1 MKVVRLSALGTGC
14 PYLQEIP
21 LVLISVR
28 RLSRP
33 KVTVQPK
40 GFIQWKIL
48 TSSGIEPVTYRLVA
62 QCLKELRRRVSLY
75 RLGTANYSTTIIT
88 QALWIRSYYLGTI
101 TCKFVAW
108 NMKLVRYRHVC
119 NQLIAYN
126 TPSINCKCSGGQIY
140 DVHKVDL
147 YFRSSLLT
155 PAGTYIS

>member
-14 PYLQEIP
+14 PYPQEIS

-33 KVTVQPK
+33 KATVRPK
-40 GFIQWKIL
+40 ELIQWKIL
-48 TSSGIEPVTYRLVA
+48 TSSGIESVTYRLVA
-62 QCLKELRRRVSLY
+62 QCLKELRHRMSLY

-88 QALWIRSYYLGTI
+88 QALWIISYYLGTI
-101 TCKFVAW
+101 PCKFVVW
-108 NMKLVRYRHVC
+108 NMKLVHYRHVC
-119 NQLIAYN
+119 NELITN
-126 TPSINCKCSGGQIY
+126 NIPRINCKCSGGQIY

-147 YFRSSLLT
+147 YFRSSLLI